1 MKNEIQGTSLVKGYK
16 RPWMFVKRHRSGGVE
31 VECCERIINHVM
43 ELSGWSTINLRI
55 ASRRDSDTRSLVW
68 RRDRISGSSVV
79 P

>member
-1 MKNEIQGTSLVKGYK
+1 MKNEVQGTSLVKGYK
-16 RPWMFVKRHRSGGVE
+16 RPWTFVKRHHSGGVE
-31 VECCERIINHVM
+31 VECCERIITHVM
-43 ELSGWSTINLRI
+43 ELSGWSTINLRN

>member
-1 MKNEIQGTSLVKGYK
+1 MKNEVQGTSLVKGYK
-16 RPWMFVKRHRSGGVE
+16 RPWTFVKCHRSGGVE

-55 ASRRDSDTRSLVW
+55 QAEGIVIPVFLVW
-68 RRDRISGSSVV
+68 HRERVSDSSVV